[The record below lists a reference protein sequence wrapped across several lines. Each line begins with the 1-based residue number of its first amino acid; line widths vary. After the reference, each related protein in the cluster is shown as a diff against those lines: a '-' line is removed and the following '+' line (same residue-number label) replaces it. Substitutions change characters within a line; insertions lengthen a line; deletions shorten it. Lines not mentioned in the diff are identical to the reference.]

1 MAERNVGAAR
11 RSLIAIALVGF
22 VLVTT
27 GVILRRVYGVQQ
39 ERDIR
44 DLRRTRDALD
54 AERMRLDASIRDAS
68 SRARLQ
74 PIAEQQLNMHIPKPE
89 EQVFLKR
96 SSSDAQPATPSPS
109 NPSATPNAAPAP
121 AKPASSTIKI
131 PVKPVEP
138 PYDPR

>member
-1 MAERNVGAAR
+1 MAQRSVGAGR
-11 RSLIAIALVGF
+11 RSLIALALVGF

-54 AERMRLDASIRDAS
+54 AERMRLDGEIRDAS

-74 PIAEQQLNMHIPKPE
+74 PIAEQRQNMLIPTPD

-96 SSSDAQPATPSPS
+96 SS
-109 NPSATPNAAPAP
+109 AAPAP
-121 AKPASSTIKI
+121 AKSATSTIKI
-131 PVKPVEP
+131 PVKPAEP

>member
-1 MAERNVGAAR
+1 MAQRSVGAGR
-11 RSLIAIALVGF
+11 RSLIALALVGF

-54 AERMRLDASIRDAS
+54 AERMRLDGEIRDAS

-74 PIAEQQLNMHIPKPE
+74 PIAEQRLNMHIPTPD

-96 SSSDAQPATPSPS
+96 SS
-109 NPSATPNAAPAP
+109 AAPAP
-121 AKPASSTIKI
+121 APAPAKSATSTIKI
-131 PVKPVEP
+131 PVKPAEP